1 MDILKS
7 ESEKTFSGLYGVLA
21 PLTDQMINTIPFEGS
36 WTAGQVLEHVIKSAS
51 GLPEVCGGPVTHTD
65 RPRDEKVAAIQKLF
79 LDFSVKFQSP
89 DFILPGNDPQ
99 HKTILTNA
107 LKKTEQRINHIAA
120 TQDLG
125 VECLAFELPGFGK
138 LTRYE
143 LLSFVLI
150 HAQRHTRQLENI
162 ARHLTPDPR

>member
-1 MDILKS
+1 MDIIKS
-7 ESEKTFSGLYGVLA
+7 ESEKTFSGLYRVLA

-51 GLPEVCGGPVTHTD
+51 GLPQVCSGPVEQVA
-65 RPRDEKVAAIQKLF
+65 RPKDEKIAAIRKLF

-89 DFILPGNDPQ
+89 DFILPGNDQQ
-99 HKTILTNA
+99 HKAALTDT
-107 LKKTEQRINHIAA
+107 LKKIEQDINHIAA

-143 LLSFVLI
+143 LLNFVLI